1 MDFSIKTSIGILLLS
16 GLGSPAL
23 AGETFHSPSLCEP
36 EKQILTLTNLTRSTQ
51 RAWTQVRIGEGVIDE
66 IQLDVK
72 PLEKLQVKSS
82 EFLSEMKYFSLKPMN
97 SKAFRFT
104 LSCEDGPTWNA
115 SSLTSPQVTHYAP
128 EGSRSFKIHLE
139 NLFLKK
145 QKVTLRAYSKTQNLV
160 AEKEVLLENSYDTHS
175 LKWSFTEDISRIDV
189 SGTDRLHSDI
199 FFIQNNNEI
208 QSPGLVS
215 NPTRL
220 PASEE
225 KIYFLVSTK
234 NASADEAFVI
244 AIDDPTKIATAREQ
258 ISNPTL
264 EKIIVAGIELGDGG
278 YNRAFLSR
286 DKSPYSWSVNRVDAF
301 ADFAHIDCDGSPD
314 LTEERLEQKL
324 SEGGRIC
331 FWRYRV
337 VRELSLEEV
346 RSGMLKRPLKTI
358 PLK

>member
-16 GLGSPAL
+16 SLGATAL

-36 EKQILTLTNLTRSTQ
+36 EKQILTLTNLTRSNQ
-51 RAWTQVRIGEGVIDE
+51 RAWTQVRLADGVIDE
-66 IQLDVK
+66 IQWDLK
-72 PLEKLQVKSS
+72 AQEKLQIKSS
-82 EFLSEMKYFSLKPMN
+82 EFLSEMKYFSLKSLN
-97 SKAFRFT
+97 SKAFRFSF
-104 LSCEDGPTWNA
+104 SCEDGPSWTA
-115 SSLTSPQVTHYAP
+115 GSLTSPQVTHYAP
-128 EGSRSFKIHLE
+128 DGSRSFKIYLE

-145 QKVTLRAYSKTQNLV
+145 QKITLRAYSKTQNLI
-160 AEKEVLLENSYDTHS
+160 AEKEITLEKSYDTTS
-175 LKWSFTEDISRIDV
+175 LKWSFTEDVSRIDI
-189 SGTDRLHSDI
+189 SGTDRLHSDV
-199 FFIQNNNEI
+199 FFVQNNQEI
-208 QSPGLVS
+208 QSPGLAMS
-215 NPTRL
+215 PTRL
-220 PASEE
+220 PASEA
-225 KIYFLVSTK
+225 KTYFLVSTK
-234 NASADEAFVI
+234 SVSADEAFVI
-244 AIDDPTKIATAREQ
+244 AIDDPAKIATAREQ
-258 ISNPTL
+258 ISNPSL

-346 RSGMLKRPLKTI
+346 RSGILKRP
-358 PLK
+358 

>member
-1 MDFSIKTSIGILLLS
+1 MDFSIKTSIRILLLS
-16 GLGSPAL
+16 GLSVTAL

-51 RAWTQVRIGEGVIDE
+51 RAWTQVRLGDGIIDE

-72 PLEKLQVKSS
+72 PQEKLQVKSS

-97 SKAFRFT
+97 SKAFRFEV
-104 LSCEDGPTWNA
+104 SCEDGPSWTA
-115 SSLTSPQVTHYAP
+115 GSLTSPQVSHYAP
-128 EGSRSFKIHLE
+128 EGSRSLKIYVE

-145 QKVTLRAYSKTQNLV
+145 QKITLRAYSKAQILV
-160 AEKEVLLENSYDTHS
+160 GEKELTLENSYDTQS
-175 LKWSFTEDISRIDV
+175 LKWSFTEDISRVDV
-189 SGTDRLHSDI
+189 LGTDRLHSDV
-199 FFIQNNNEI
+199 FFVQNNNEI
-208 QSPGLVS
+208 HSPGLAS
-215 NPTRL
+215 KPTRL

-225 KIYFLVSTK
+225 KTYFLVSTK
-234 NASADEAFVI
+234 NASAEEAFVI
-244 AIDDPTKIATAREQ
+244 AIDEPAKIATAREQ
-258 ISNPTL
+258 ISNPSL

-278 YNRAFLSR
+278 YNRAFMAR
-286 DKSPYSWSVNRVDAF
+286 DKAPYSWSVNRVDAF

-346 RSGMLKRPLKTI
+346 RSGILKRP
-358 PLK
+358 